1 MNRDPQAWARLGA
14 ALARA
19 RQAKGLTQEEVAE
32 RADCSI
38 ASVQSAESGRVPKA
52 RMPYTV
58 TQVATA
64 LGWPAGTVEAVLDG
78 ADPPGGWKDVPVQ
91 ALLDAEQV
99 ETIFA
104 GAMVR
109 ATTSTTPAEIKKAV
123 RIALDEMRRQG
134 LV

>member
-1 MNRDPQAWARLGA
+1 MNRDPQAWAQLGA

-19 RQAKGLTQEEVAE
+19 RQAQGLTQEEVAE
-32 RADCSI
+32 RAGCST
-38 ASVQSAESGRVPKA
+38 ASVQSAEAGKVPKA

-64 LGWPAGTVEAVLDG
+64 LGWPAGSVEAVLDG
-78 ADPPGGWKDVPVQ
+78 ASPPGGWKDVPVQ
-91 ALLDAEQV
+91 KLLDAEQV

-109 ATTSTTPAEIKKAV
+109 ATENATPAEIKKAA
-123 RIALDEMRRQG
+123 RLALDELRRQG